1 MANSK
6 YEYVKDFEVN
16 DNILPHTWIVIRID
30 GRAFTKYVFL
40 GLNSVFIP
48 I

>member
-1 MANSK
+1 MVNSK

-16 DNILPHTWIVIRID
+16 DNILFYIWIVICID
-30 GRAFTKYVFL
+30 GCVFIKYVFL
-40 GLNSVFIP
+40 GLNLVFIF